1 MGAIIP
7 LARARAPVDAACL
20 TVHSGQGA
28 RQKRGEGKLT
38 QPERMSML
46 LRWLKSDP
54 HNYLPTPGVIF
65 FLISNSEGKA
75 LTYSMTI
82 TDRMRDGGLE
92 NQTGET

>member
-1 MGAIIP
+1 MLP
-7 LARARAPVDAACL
+7 ACL
-20 TVHSGQGA
+20 TGHSDQGA
-28 RQKRGEGKLT
+28 WQQPGEGKLT
-38 QPERMSML
+38 QPERVSML
-46 LRWLKSDP
+46 LRRLKSDP

-82 TDRMRDGGLE
+82 TDRMGVGGFE